1 MGFLESIGLSRK
13 KRKPFHVNVDK
24 KKAEKEQQGSWR
36 KILPKILISLG
47 FLTLVIAFYPRTTVH
62 DFSYSIGEPWRD
74 DDVTAPFTFSLL
86 KSDEQIQQEK
96 EDIREST
103 PPIFYLDQ
111 DAEARI
117 SDRLNSVFEDVEE
130 VVEYYADW
138 RVAQHLEDPNA
149 EADSLLF
156 EEARNQ
162 ANIDLDDNHW
172 RPLLE
177 THAEH
182 EISRTETEGEPP
194 DNPIISEL
202 RSNSEDILSRVLR
215 DGILDRDKNEI
226 TADQVTIRNEAELIE
241 RTVDIN
247 NVFDMDSALD
257 HARNDFTNTFGDE
270 TVNTATRLFSHI
282 LEPTLSF
289 DENETIAT
297 IEEAIDNISHTK
309 GAISEGQVIIRHGDI
324 VTEEKHNELQSL
336 AQARTD
342 RVTDLELWQRYI
354 GESIVVVAVFL
365 VFFMYLF
372 LYRRQIYE
380 NIPLFLLVFLVLGV
394 IVGLSAFVAQVG
406 DISPYVIPIALGPV
420 ILTII
425 FDSRVGLMTTITL
438 AMLTGMMFGN
448 NFEFIVATIAASS
461 MGVYSVRD
469 IKNRSQLYLTT
480 PGIILLSY
488 LLVLLGFT
496 LTRVG
501 GWELF
506 FENAQY
512 LVINAIGIWLT
523 YPLILVIEKIF
534 KVTTDVTLL
543 ELSDTNQPILK
554 KLMIEAPG
562 SFHHSLQVANLA
574 ETAASAIG
582 ANSLMCRV
590 GGLYHDIGKLNK
602 PSYFVENQ
610 TGDNEHDKQ
619 TPRMSAQIIKEH
631 VTKGAQMA
639 RELELPNVI
648 IDFIRTHHGTTIIK
662 YFYQKALEKSTS
674 EKEIREEDFK
684 YDGPIPNSK
693 ETGILLLADCIE
705 ASSRTM
711 KEPSYQKLEKL
722 VNRMVE
728 DRVDEGQLNNTP
740 LTFQELRIIKENFL
754 KILVG
759 MYHGRVKYPGQEET
773 EAKEQKEVETEKAEA
788 QSGQSENVKPSEAW

>member
-24 KKAEKEQQGSWR
+24 KKAEQEQKSTWR
-36 KILPKILISLG
+36 KVLPKILISLG
-47 FLTLVIAFYPRTTVH
+47 FLTLVIALYPRTTVH
-62 DFSYSIGEPWRD
+62 EFSYSIGEPWRD
-74 DDVTAPFTFSLL
+74 DDVTAPFTFSLQ
-86 KSDEQIQQEK
+86 KSEEQIQQE
-96 EDIREST
+96 EEEIRETT
-103 PPIFYLDQ
+103 PPVFYFDQ
-111 DAEARI
+111 DAEARMTG
-117 SDRLNSVFEDVEE
+117 RLNSIFDDIEE
-130 VVEYYADW
+130 VAEYYADW
-138 RVAQHLEDPNA
+138 RVAQHLEDPDA
-149 EADSLLF
+149 EADSLRF
-156 EEARNQ
+156 AEARGQ
-162 ANIDLDDNHW
+162 LDIDLDDGDW
-172 RPLLE
+172 QPLLQSQ
-177 THAEH
+177 ARY
-182 EISRTETEGEPP
+182 EISKAEGDSP
-194 DNPIISEL
+194 DDPVISQLRLKSEEL
-202 RSNSEDILSRVLR
+202 LSRALR
-215 DGILDRDKNEI
+215 DGVLDTDKDDIDTGE
-226 TADQVTIRNEAELIE
+226 VTIRDEADLTE

-247 NVFDMDSALD
+247 NVFDVESALD
-257 HARNDFTNTFGDE
+257 HAESDFTNTFDDE
-270 TVNTATRLFSHI
+270 TGKTAKRIFAHI
-282 LEPTLSF
+282 LEPTLAY
-289 DENETIAT
+289 DENASIA
-297 IEEAIDNISHTK
+297 AIDEALEDISHTK
-309 GAISEGQVIIRHGDI
+309 GAISEGQVIIRRGDI
-324 VTEEKHNELQSL
+324 VTEDRYNELQSL
-336 AQARTD
+336 AQARAD
-342 RVTDLELWQRYI
+342 RATDLELWQQYI
-354 GESIVVVAVFL
+354 GESVIVIAVFL
-365 VFFMYLF
+365 VFFMYLY
-372 LYRRQIYE
+372 LYRRLIYD
-380 NIPLFLLVFLVLGV
+380 NIPLFLLVFLVMGV
-394 IVGLSAFVAQVG
+394 IVAISATVAQVG
-406 DISPYVIPIALGPV
+406 DISPYVIPVALGPV

-438 AMLTGMMFGN
+438 AILTGMMFGN

-488 LLVLLGFT
+488 LVVLLGFT

-501 GWELF
+501 GWDLF
-506 FENAQY
+506 FENAQF
-512 LVINAIGIWLT
+512 LLINAVGIWLT
-523 YPLILVIEKIF
+523 YPLILVIEKVF

-610 TGDNEHDKQ
+610 TADNEHDKQ
-619 TPRMSAQIIKEH
+619 TPRMSAQIIKDH
-631 VTKGAQMA
+631 VTKGDQMA
-639 RELELPNVI
+639 RDLELPNVI
-648 IDFIRTHHGTTIIK
+648 IDFIRTHHGTTLIK
-662 YFYQKALEKSTS
+662 YFYQKALEQSTTN
-674 EKEIREEDFK
+674 KEIREEDFK

-705 ASSRTM
+705 ASSRSM

-728 DRVDEGQLNNTP
+728 ERVDEGQLNNTP

-773 EAKEQKEVETEKAEA
+773 EAKEQKEVEAENQAEA
-788 QSGQSENVKPSEAW
+788 SENVNPSEI